1 MLDRLNKH
9 GIEYQVTAAQC
20 RHIKRL
26 ESQRPAGKA
35 IYGAGYL
42 ISDGKAAELKAAE
55 LKAAE
60 LKAAQEVSEWPLLR
74 HEPEIIEELNKQD
87 HITTW

>member
-1 MLDRLNKH
+1 M
-9 GIEYQVTAAQC
+9 
-20 RHIKRL
+20 
-26 ESQRPAGKA
+26 
-35 IYGAGYL
+35 

-60 LKAAQEVSEWPLLR
+60 LKAAQEVTEWPLLR
-74 HEPEIIEELNKQD
+74 HELEIIEELNKQD